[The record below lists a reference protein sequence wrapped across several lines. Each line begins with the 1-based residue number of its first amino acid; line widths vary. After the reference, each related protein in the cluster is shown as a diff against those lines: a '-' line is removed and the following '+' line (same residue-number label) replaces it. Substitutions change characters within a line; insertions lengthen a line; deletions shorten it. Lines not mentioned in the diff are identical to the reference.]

1 MLARRAQSIRLPC
14 ALSWAL
20 NTPWKIPMDCIDH
33 VRLVMDGRSL
43 CLTEPSKILDIDD
56 WHLVT
61 DAD

>member
-1 MLARRAQSIRLPC
+1 
-14 ALSWAL
+14 
-20 NTPWKIPMDCIDH
+20 MDCIDH